1 MKLHQVGILLSLFG
15 IVGITTPSN
24 FNNVQAALPSPT
36 IDINSISFRNDA
48 NFGQWGYYLGTDVWA
63 NGPDI
68 NALFEREA
76 DGTYWNYFT
85 NFDFGGMEVTMEFNR
100 SNTGWTS
107 SSFYYVPYL
116 TNSIGSNN
124 TVGSI
129 SKTNLT
135 FNNQTNKDYLL
146 YLDISS
152 TTDATISNYW
162 YMSYNSTFVQVY
174 SDVFRMNVAS
184 MKHIYIPSF
193 TNFNIYIATSSSN
206 SYFDAWY
213 LDELGTSQAFIQG
226 YDVGESAVLTSGGM
240 FGVMETV
247 LTGANAIFSIPVFG
261 PTITLGT
268 LALFP
273 LLGVVIFFFKKVI
286 Q

>member
-1 MKLHQVGILLSLFG
+1 MKLHQVGILLSVFG

-36 IDINSISFRNDA
+36 LDINSISFRNDD

-76 DGTYWNYFT
+76 DGIYWNYFT
-85 NFDFGGMEVTMEFNR
+85 FFDFDGIEVSMQFNR
-100 SNTGWTS
+100 SNTGWIS
-107 SSFYYVPYL
+107 SSFNYVPYL
-116 TNSIGSNN
+116 TNKIGSDANVG
-124 TVGSI
+124 TV
-129 SKTNLT
+129 TNKVYLQID
-135 FNNQTNKDYLL
+135 NQTNKDY
-146 YLDISS
+146 YFSFDASDTAGS
-152 TTDATISNYW
+152 TRLWELTSNGYVLFNWSNYPTRFD
-162 YMSYNSTFVQVY
+162 STSLFKFVIPAFTNVQLKAQSTFGQTY
-174 SDVFRMNVAS
+174 
-184 MKHIYIPSF
+184 
-193 TNFNIYIATSSSN
+193 FN
-206 SYFDAWY
+206 AWY
-213 LDELGTSQAFIQG
+213 LDEIGTSQAFLEG

-247 LTGANAIFSIPVFG
+247 LTGTNAIFSIPVFG

-273 LLGVVIFFFKKVI
+273 LIGVVIFFFKKVI